1 MSFSELRSKTC
12 LAWIRVDSV
21 QLQWA
26 WSMQPFSWKGGSIFK
41 PPAIQKHIIERQRHD
56 QYFYNLWMTDPR
68 TRTRT
73 ERLKVFIFF
82 KQGLINPNGGNFW
95 TLAAKIS
102 TIIFT
107 CKMCNDVGTYF
118 FLLFLIFYHRLRLLP
133 QDNPLKSSIAPQIQQ
148 RSHFIQTQ

>member
-56 QYFYNLWMTDPR
+56 QYFYNLWMTDPW

-82 KQGLINPNGGNFW
+82 KQGLISPNGGNFW

-107 CKMCNDVGTYF
+107 CKMCNDVCTYF
-118 FLLFLIFYHRLRLLP
+118 SGFSWYFVKGCSCGI
-133 QDNPLKSSIAPQIQQ
+133 QDNP
-148 RSHFIQTQ
+148 